1 MQVKEEFY
9 GDGMPQ
15 IHFAGGLVRMDF
27 ATFQPDPGGKEP
39 KPEKNFRLVMN
50 MQSFLSTFDTM
61 QKLAERM
68 VEIGVLKRNLTEK
81 VDD

>member
-27 ATFQPDPGGKEP
+27 ATFQPDPGGGGTEAG
-39 KPEKNFRLVMN
+39 EKFPSGDEHAVVSIHFRHDEE
-50 MQSFLSTFDTM
+50 TGGAD
-61 QKLAERM
+61 
-68 VEIGVLKRNLTEK
+68 G
-81 VDD
+81 

>member
-27 ATFQPDPGGKEP
+27 ATFQPDPAGKEP
-39 KPEKNFRLVMN
+39 TSEKKFRLVMN

-61 QKLAERM
+61 KKLAERM

>member
-1 MQVKEEFY
+1 MRADLSGWILRRFSR
-9 GDGMPQ
+9 
-15 IHFAGGLVRMDF
+15 IRGGE
-27 ATFQPDPGGKEP
+27 EP

-61 QKLAERM
+61 KKLAERM

>member
-61 QKLAERM
+61 KKLAERM
-68 VEIGVLKRNLTEK
+68 VEVGVLKRNLTEK